1 MADISAALAPP
12 ARPTLTNYIVVYA
25 VLIGSVGL
33 VVALT
38 RQPADTATPQ
48 ALVRPMFAL
57 MGLTACVW
65 IAMAVVR
72 NLMVSLGKASM
83 RYYHRYAEEAPP
95 EWIERP
101 GRTFNNL
108 MQVPP
113 MFYAVC
119 LIAMTLDQVDG
130 VQVQLAWL
138 FVALRVVHA
147 LIMLLWNYVPY
158 RFAAY
163 NSANI
168 ALAALAFQVARRC
181 W

>member
-1 MADISAALAPP
+1 MTDTAAALAPP
-12 ARPTLTNYIVVYA
+12 VRPTLINYIVVYA
-25 VLIGSVGL
+25 ILIGSVGL
-33 VVALT
+33 VLQLSH
-38 RQPADTATPQ
+38 QPAGTAPPQ

-65 IAMAVVR
+65 IAMALLR

-138 FVALRVVHA
+138 FVAARVAHA
-147 LIMLLWNYVPY
+147 LIMLLWNFVPY

-163 NSANI
+163 NAANI
-168 ALAALAFQVARRC
+168 VLAALAFQVAQRC
-181 W
+181 L